1 MIFRRIFRRI
11 LGGGN
16 EWSDA
21 KGKKDFHVQIAPDGA
36 IHAVCAACGS
46 TLDIRE
52 DDRTIWFSCESCQR
66 QSYYGAD
73 DAARDRRRA
82 AEADETITI
91 GHYYYD
97 RLPAG
102 AKPPPRGWD

>member
-1 MIFRRIFRRI
+1 MIFRRVFRRI

-16 EWSDA
+16 EWSGV
-21 KGKKDFHVQIAPDGA
+21 KGKKDFHVHIAPDGT
-36 IHAVCAACGS
+36 IHAVCATCGS
-46 TLDIRE
+46 TLDVRE
-52 DDRTIWFSCESCQR
+52 DEWTIWFSCETCQR

-73 DAARDRRRA
+73 DVARDRRRA
-82 AEADETITI
+82 AEAGETITI